1 MPSISASTT
10 FEFNGRTYITTGICE
25 YAGPYF
31 EFEGVA
37 ELTIINRDSA
47 VRIEEPSDRMVRMA
61 EDALNN
67 EAQDDLNEAR
77 HGAYEAYGN
86 PDDDYYDYDSGYS
99 SGPDYWVDRE
109 SGEWRCG

>member
-10 FEFNGRTYITTGICE
+10 FEFNGRTYIATGICE

-37 ELTIINRDSA
+37 NLTIINRDNA
-47 VRIEEPSDRMVRMA
+47 VRIEEPCDLMVRMA
-61 EDALNN
+61 EDALDH
-67 EAQDDLNEAR
+67 EAQDDLR
-77 HGAYEAYGN
+77 DYECYGN

>member
-1 MPSISASTT
+1 MPSISTSAS
-10 FEFNGRTYITTGICE
+10 FEFNGHTYIAAGSCE
-25 YAGPYF
+25 YVGPHF

-37 ELTIINRDSA
+37 NLTIINLSTDVHIA
-47 VRIEEPSDRMVRMA
+47 EPCFRMVRMA
-61 EDALNN
+61 EDALDN
-67 EAQDDLNEAR
+67 EAQDELREAMND
-77 HGAYEAYGN
+77 AYECYGN